1 METKRR
7 ILRFVVSPRSLMETK
22 RRILRFVGE
31 STLWTVAN
39 ALCIGLPTLL
49 VYILGTQFEMWSPWK
64 LSIYMVMTLVLTSTW
79 GSWATLVWTRSRVLR
94 SMQQGITTLPGI
106 TVMALGG
113 ALLYLGFGKL
123 YLALAVLA
131 GGVGMIV
138 TAVALAGGFFSKNS
152 APNKLQYPLGL
163 FLYPLATTLTSGLV
177 ASLWYMFASN
187 PSSAAKWPA
196 IISIAGLM
204 TTLLASSL
212 ISTVIPAV
220 MSRVCHE
227 LSGKLSAERGRW

>member
-1 METKRR
+1 
-7 ILRFVVSPRSLMETK
+7 
-22 RRILRFVGE
+22 
-31 STLWTVAN
+31 
-39 ALCIGLPTLL
+39 
-49 VYILGTQFEMWSPWK
+49 
-64 LSIYMVMTLVLTSTW
+64 
-79 GSWATLVWTRSRVLR
+79 
-94 SMQQGITTLPGI
+94 
-106 TVMALGG
+106 MALGG